1 MDRYLQMPKDEVIN
15 LVRNT
20 LSDYKPKPAK
30 RVYIDKS
37 NGKKRPLGIPT
48 ILDRIIQE
56 CVRIVIEPICEAQ
69 FYPHSYGFRPY
80 RAQKHAVRDIV
91 NVINASYKSSEQ
103 PVWALE
109 GDIKG
114 CFDNINHRLL
124 LQKLWRLGIHD
135 KRLIKII
142 GLMLK
147 SGYIEYDMFKNSN
160 IGTMQGGIISP
171 LLANVYLNDF
181 DWYIGRKYYN
191 PHRRC
196 KYKCND
202 SRRLKWLGVNPKY
215 NFRYADDWVILT
227 STKQEADRL
236 KAELT
241 KYFMYKM
248 KLELSQEKT
257 KVTDLKTEGIHFL
270 GFIIKAEKSRKTPE
284 NNKQHL
290 VGKPYPDMDR
300 LTKKVKNLCAE
311 IRDIRNYSA
320 INSRIAQ
327 IQYINSVIKR

>member
-1 MDRYLQMPKDEVIN
+1 
-15 LVRNT
+15 
-20 LSDYKPKPAK
+20 
-30 RVYIDKS
+30 
-37 NGKKRPLGIPT
+37 
-48 ILDRIIQE
+48 
-56 CVRIVIEPICEAQ
+56 
-69 FYPHSYGFRPY
+69 
-80 RAQKHAVRDIV
+80 
-91 NVINASYKSSEQ
+91 
-103 PVWALE
+103 
-109 GDIKG
+109 
-114 CFDNINHRLL
+114 
-124 LQKLWRLGIHD
+124 
-135 KRLIKII
+135 
-142 GLMLK
+142 MLK

-248 KLELSQEKT
+248 KLS
-257 KVTDLKTEGIHFL
+257 
-270 GFIIKAEKSRKTPE
+270 
-284 NNKQHL
+284 KQIP
-290 VGKPYPDMDR
+290 V
-300 LTKKVKNLCAE
+300 
-311 IRDIRNYSA
+311 
-320 INSRIAQ
+320 
-327 IQYINSVIKR
+327 

>member
-1 MDRYLQMPKDEVIN
+1 
-15 LVRNT
+15 
-20 LSDYKPKPAK
+20 
-30 RVYIDKS
+30 
-37 NGKKRPLGIPT
+37 
-48 ILDRIIQE
+48 
-56 CVRIVIEPICEAQ
+56 
-69 FYPHSYGFRPY
+69 
-80 RAQKHAVRDIV
+80 
-91 NVINASYKSSEQ
+91 
-103 PVWALE
+103 
-109 GDIKG
+109 
-114 CFDNINHRLL
+114 
-124 LQKLWRLGIHD
+124 
-135 KRLIKII
+135 
-142 GLMLK
+142 MLK

-196 KYKCND
+196 RYKCND

-270 GFIIKAEKSRKTPE
+270 GFIIKAEKPRETPE

-327 IQYINSVIKR
+327 IQYINSVIMGIAEYISSSICSHALHVIDRRVNNSAFSV